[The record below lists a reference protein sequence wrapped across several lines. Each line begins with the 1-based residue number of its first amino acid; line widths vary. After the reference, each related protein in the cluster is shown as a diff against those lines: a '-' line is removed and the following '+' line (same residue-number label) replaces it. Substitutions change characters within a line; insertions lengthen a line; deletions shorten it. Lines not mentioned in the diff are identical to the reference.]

1 MLDKNLE
8 NKYITHTYLHWKIFL
23 TENADNYSNKI
34 LLKPDKKDN
43 FLKGR
48 KNKDLGPPAHPF
60 LSMQFLNDPL
70 LRQRLRFPVMADG
83 H

>member
-1 MLDKNLE
+1 MRQK
-8 NKYITHTYLHWKIFL
+8 ITVSMK
-23 TENADNYSNKI
+23 KK
-34 LLKPDKKDN
+34 LKPDKKDN

-48 KNKDLGPPAHPF
+48 KKNDFGPPTNPF
-60 LSMQFLNDPL
+60 LSTQFLNDPL